1 MRRRLVIYMM
11 TLFVAIVTTG
21 CLDSSEDVPSV
32 LQRAYVRT
40 EYGIDESRNVIYLE
54 EEKSDL
60 AKKCFE
66 SIEFQGYVFAL
77 PMNVGDLPAGLSLE
91 IMTDYY
97 DNEHN
102 IYNGY
107 NITFCYVM
115 RGDHYLLG
123 VEVLHKI
130 DEDVESG
137 QIVSMSFE
145 ETAGFPNFGD
155 IIKDN
160 TSVREIKDIF
170 GDFEIKGD
178 WSCCNYV
185 LEDGRV
191 LEIVQMGDDELP
203 PEAIYLYMDTVR

>member
-1 MRRRLVIYMM
+1 MRRRIALYIM
-11 TLFVAIVTTG
+11 TLFVACLLTG
-21 CLDSSEDVPSV
+21 CLEGSENAPEV
-32 LQRAYVRT
+32 LQRAYIRT
-40 EYGIDESRNVIYLE
+40 EYGIDEGRNIIYLDE
-54 EEKSDL
+54 ERSDI
-60 AKKCFE
+60 AKRCFE
-66 SIEFQGYVFAL
+66 SIEYQGYVFAL
-77 PMNVGDLPAGLSLE
+77 PMNVSDLPEGLSLE

-115 RGDHYLLG
+115 RGEHYLLG

-130 DEDVESG
+130 DEEVENG

-145 ETAGFPNFGD
+145 ETAGFPSFGD
-155 IIKDN
+155 VIEDN

-170 GDFEIKGD
+170 GEFEAKTD
-178 WSCCNYV
+178 WCCCNYI

-191 LEIVQMGDDELP
+191 LEIVQMGADELP